1 MDNKDRKN
9 RQKEDRNQASGNSR
23 KTPAGDSN
31 PDKNKNSRD
40 EESANESRDSSE
52 NKQGDQNSAEETS
65 REQKSETTSQQ
76 PDKKPQDK
84 PIGKKNKETEEKDQD
99 IHVDVDVEADKV
111 NINVNLKTGKPKSGK
126 EDKRTGNLEK
136 PGKKDSEERQDT
148 GKKEPSGKEQKHET
162 KSAEVE
168 DEKPA
173 EKTREEKKESGKEEP
188 SKKEQEKKNKPTK
201 EDEKSSEKEQ
211 EQGAKPKKDKKS
223 SERSTEEKKESGK
236 EEKQEKDH
244 KAHSGKGSQEENG
257 HDGQSEEDREKD
269 HEHSDHGE
277 DHHKHMLKDF
287 KKRFWIS
294 LAIAIPILALSEM
307 IQNWFGYELEF
318 TGSKYV
324 LGGLGLA
331 IYLYGGWPFLR
342 GMKDEIKDRYP
353 GMMTL
358 IAIAI
363 TVAWGYSFAITLGME
378 GMDFYWELATLVVI
392 MLLGHW
398 LEMKSILGASRAL
411 EELMELMPD
420 TAHRIKE
427 NGDTEEVKITELKNG
442 DRILVKPGEKI
453 AADGNVVDG
462 KSSVNESM
470 LTGESK
476 PVEKKKGDEV
486 IGGAVNES
494 GSITVEVERTGDE
507 SYLNQMVEMV
517 QEAQKSKSKTQR
529 LADKAAL
536 ILTIVALTGGLAT
549 FLVWFLV
556 MDREMVFAIERAVTV
571 MIIACPHALGLA
583 IPLVV
588 AISTSI
594 SAKKGLLIRNRSA
607 FELCRKL
614 DVILFDKTGTL
625 TKGEFGVTTIESLDE
640 EWDEEKVLTW
650 AASMEKKSEHPLA
663 AGILKK
669 AKEKNL
675 ELLNAE
681 DYENITGQGIKARIN
696 GQEVIIAGGNYLEE
710 KNIPADAN
718 PDAKG
723 TVIYLVV
730 ENEPKGYLALADE
743 VREDSK
749 EAVKTLHENDI
760 EVFMVTGDREQ
771 VAKEVSEELG
781 IEGYF
786 ANVRPEK
793 KQDKIKEFQEKGKIV
808 AMTGDGVND
817 APALAQADVGIAV
830 GSGTDVAAETA
841 DIILANSNP
850 KDIVKLIL
858 FGKATYNKMVQNLFW
873 ATAYNVVA
881 IPLAAGVLYQQ
892 GILVNPAVGAIV
904 MSISTIIVAVNAQLL
919 RYKLK

>member
-1 MDNKDRKN
+1 MGNKDKKKD
-9 RQKEDRNQASGNSR
+9 QEEE
-23 KTPAGDSN
+23 
-31 PDKNKNSRD
+31 KNKTSDSSQKSTTEKTSPGENTNTSD
-40 EESANESRDSSE
+40 NESVE
-52 NKQGDQNSAEETS
+52 N
-65 REQKSETTSQQ
+65 REGYT
-76 PDKKPQDK
+76 
-84 PIGKKNKETEEKDQD
+84 
-99 IHVDVDVEADKV
+99 
-111 NINVNLKTGKPKSGK
+111 
-126 EDKRTGNLEK
+126 
-136 PGKKDSEERQDT
+136 
-148 GKKEPSGKEQKHET
+148 
-162 KSAEVE
+162 
-168 DEKPA
+168 
-173 EKTREEKKESGKEEP
+173 EKKESDQKSTKETSGEQKSAKTP
-188 SKKEQEKKNKPTK
+188 EKSTQQSDKTSQNQENIKGVSEEKDMDITVDVKPDEVKISINLKKSTPQEGSGNQEKQQKKPAG
-201 EDEKSSEKEQ
+201 ESEKSSEKE
-211 EQGAKPKKDKKS
+211 
-223 SERSTEEKKESGK
+223 TEEKSEIEKEENPEQDEEPKPPEENEKPEQDEESKPPEEEEKTSDKKASGI
-236 EEKQEKDH
+236 EEKQKEHDDHAAQEEDH
-244 KAHSGKGSQEENG
+244 KEKKNG
-257 HDGQSEEDREKD
+257 HGE
-269 HEHSDHGE
+269 HGE

-287 KKRFWIS
+287 KKRFWFS
-294 LAIAIPILALSEM
+294 LIIAIPILALSEM
-307 IQNWFGYELEF
+307 IQTWFGYELEF

-331 IYLYGGWPFLR
+331 IYIYGGWPFLK
-342 GMKDEIKDRYP
+342 GMKREIQDRYP

-358 IAIAI
+358 IAVAI
-363 TVAWGYSFAITLGME
+363 TVAWAYSFAITLGME
-378 GMDFYWELATLVVI
+378 GVDFYWELATLVVI

-427 NGDTEEVKITELKNG
+427 NGDTEEVKVTELKNG
-442 DRILVKPGEKI
+442 DRILIKPGEKI
-453 AADGNVVDG
+453 AADGAVVEG
-462 KSSVNESM
+462 KSSVNQSM

-494 GSITVEVERTGDE
+494 GSLTIEIERTGEE
-507 SYLNQMVEMV
+507 SYLNQMVDMV
-517 QEAQKSKSKTQR
+517 KEAQKSKSKTQR

-536 ILTIVALTGGLAT
+536 ILTIVALTGGLVT

-556 MDREMVFAIERAVTV
+556 MERELVFAIERAVTV

-594 SAKKGLLIRNRSA
+594 SAKQGLLIRNRSA
-607 FELCRKL
+607 FEMCRKL
-614 DVILFDKTGTL
+614 DVVLFDKTGTL
-625 TKGEFGVTTIESLDE
+625 TKGEFGVTTVESLDE

-650 AASMEKKSEHPLA
+650 AASIERKSEHPLA

-669 AKEKNL
+669 AKEKDL
-675 ELLNAE
+675 ELLDVE
-681 DYENITGQGIKARIN
+681 DYENITGQGIRAEIN
-696 GQEVIIAGGNYLEE
+696 GKKVIIAGATYLKE
-710 KNIPADAN
+710 KNIPTDAK
-718 PDAKG
+718 PDTKG

-730 ENEPKGYLALADE
+730 DDEPKGYLALADE

-760 EVFMVTGDREQ
+760 EVYMITGDSEQ

-786 ANVRPEK
+786 ANVLPDK

-858 FGKATYNKMVQNLFW
+858 FGKATYNKMIQNLFW
-873 ATAYNVVA
+873 ATAYNIVA

-892 GILVNPAVGAIV
+892 GILVNPAIGAIV

>member
-1 MDNKDRKN
+1 MGNKDRKKHQEEEKN
-9 RQKEDRNQASGNSR
+9 KTSGTSGKNTTKETNQGE
-23 KTPAGDSN
+23 
-31 PDKNKNSRD
+31 NKNSPDD
-40 EESANESRDSSE
+40 EFYPNNEGSSE
-52 NKQGDQNSAEETS
+52 KKQQDQKTAKEASGG
-65 REQKSETTSQQ
+65 QKNEKKPETTSQQ
-76 PDKKPQDK
+76 PGKNPQDK
-84 PIGKKNKETEEKDQD
+84 PTGKEEKETDEKEQN
-99 IHVDVDVEADKV
+99 IHLDVDVEADKV
-111 NINVNLKTGKPKSGK
+111 NINVNLKTGKPKSHKQKKGTENRDKQEEKQKTEKEEKSGK
-126 EDKRTGNLEK
+126 EKEQDKKPAAKDEK
-136 PGKKDSEERQDT
+136 PSEKTAEEKKRSE
-148 GKKEPSGKEQKHET
+148 KEEKQGKEQKKH
-162 KSAEVE
+162 
-168 DEKPA
+168 
-173 EKTREEKKESGKEEP
+173 
-188 SKKEQEKKNKPTK
+188 
-201 EDEKSSEKEQ
+201 
-211 EQGAKPKKDKKS
+211 
-223 SERSTEEKKESGK
+223 
-236 EEKQEKDH
+236 KDH
-244 KAHSGKGSQEENG
+244 REHEHG
-257 HDGQSEEDREKD
+257 HDS
-269 HEHSDHGE
+269 HGE
-277 DHHKHMLKDF
+277 DHHKHMLEDF
-287 KKRFWIS
+287 KRKFWIS
-294 LAIAIPILALSEM
+294 LIIAIPILALSEM

-318 TGSKYV
+318 TGSEYV
-324 LGGLGLA
+324 LGGLGLV
-331 IYLYGGWPFLR
+331 IYLYGGWPFLK
-342 GMKDEIKDRYP
+342 GMKKEIKDKYP

-358 IAIAI
+358 IAVAI
-363 TVAWGYSFAITLGME
+363 TVAWAYSFAITLGME

-427 NGDTEEVKITELKNG
+427 DGDTEEVKVTELKNG
-442 DRILVKPGEKI
+442 DRIQVKPGEKI

-494 GSITVEVERTGDE
+494 GSITVEVERTGEE
-507 SYLNQMVEMV
+507 SYLNQMVDMV
-517 QEAQKSKSKTQR
+517 QEAQKSKSNTQR

-536 ILTIVALTGGLAT
+536 VLTIVALAGGLIT
-549 FLVWFLV
+549 FLVWFLL
-556 MDREMVFAIERAVTV
+556 MGREMVFAIERAVTV

-594 SAKKGLLIRNRSA
+594 SAKQGLLIRNRSA
-607 FELCRKL
+607 FEMCRKL

-640 EWDEEKVLTW
+640 DWGEDKVLTW

-675 ELLNAE
+675 ELLDAE
-681 DYENITGQGIKARIN
+681 DYENITGQGIQARIN
-696 GQEVIIAGGNYLEE
+696 GQKVIIAGGNYLEE
-710 KNIPADAN
+710 KNILAN
-718 PDAKG
+718 ASPDAKG
-723 TVIYLVV
+723 TVIYVV
-730 ENEPKGYLALADE
+730 VDDEPKGYLALADE

-749 EAVKTLHENDI
+749 EAVKTLHENNIDVYMI
-760 EVFMVTGDREQ
+760 TGDREQ

-793 KQDKIKEFQEKGKIV
+793 KQDKIKEFQDKGKIV

-817 APALAQADVGIAV
+817 APALAQANVGIAV

-858 FGKATYNKMVQNLFW
+858 FGKATYNKMIQNLFW
-873 ATAYNVVA
+873 ATAYNIVA